1 MSGLFGVVSQNSC
14 ATDLFYGTDY
24 HSHLGTRRA
33 GLSTIDLSSGQGV
46 MHLNIHNIQNSYFR
60 TKFSGDLHEMAG
72 NMGIGVISD
81 TDAQPIVVNSHLGR
95 FAVCTV
101 SKINNLGELEQ
112 MCLNQRQQFTELS
125 MGGTN
130 PTELVALLI
139 TQGKDFAD
147 GIRNVYR
154 HVQGSVSMLIL
165 TERGIIVARDYL
177 GRTPLV
183 IGRRGTDYAVASESH
198 SYINLGYQTVRYVA
212 AGEAVLISPDGL
224 EQIIE
229 PSGKMQVCSFLWI
242 YYGNPV
248 AQYEDINAEEVR
260 YQLGLAMG
268 RTDDVEAD
276 YVSAIPDSG
285 IGMALGYAEGKG
297 IPYKRGVLKYTPT
310 WSRSFMPVN
319 QESRNLVAKM
329 KLIPSRKVLEGKDV
343 VFCDDS
349 IVRGTQLRDQVK
361 MLYASGVKHVHIRIS
376 CPPLIHGCSFL
387 NFSASKTDMEL
398 IARRCVEE
406 LEGGEIRN
414 LEAYRD
420 SSSREYAAMVE
431 KIRQHVGVDTLK
443 FNSLQTVCDA
453 IGLPKSQVC
462 THCFD
467 GSSYDISRA
476 DINQLAMEL

>member
-1 MSGLFGVVSQNSC
+1 MSGLFGIVSKNSC

-33 GLSTIDLSSGQGV
+33 GLSTIDNGV

-60 TKFSGDLHEMAG
+60 TKFSDDLHEMAG

-81 TDAQPIVVNSHLGR
+81 TDPQPIVVNSHLGR

-101 SKINNLGELEQ
+101 SKINNMAELEEK
-112 MCLNQRQQFTELS
+112 CLSQRQQFTELS

-130 PTELVALLI
+130 PTELIALLI
-139 TQGKDFAD
+139 TQGRDFAD

-154 HVQGSVSMLIL
+154 SIKGSVSFLVL
-165 TERGIIVARDYL
+165 TEHGIIAARDFL

-183 IGRRGTDYAVASESH
+183 IGRRGTDYAVASENH
-198 SYINLGYQTVRYVA
+198 SYINLGYQTIRYIS
-212 AGEAVLISPDGL
+212 AGEAVMITPNGI
-224 EQIIE
+224 EQLVE
-229 PSGKMQVCSFLWI
+229 PSNKMQICSFLWI
-242 YYGNPV
+242 YYGYPV
-248 AQYEDINAEEVR
+248 TQYEGISAEEVR
-260 YQLGLAMG
+260 YKLGSAMG
-268 RTDDVEAD
+268 KHDDVDAD
-276 YVSAIPDSG
+276 FVSGIPDSG
-285 IGMALGYAEGKG
+285 VGMALGYAIGKG
-297 IPYKRGVLKYTPT
+297 IPYKRGIMKYTPT

-319 QESRNLVAKM
+319 QESRSLVAKM
-329 KLIPSRKVLEGKDV
+329 KLIPCSSILKGKEA

-361 MLYASGVKHVHIRIS
+361 MLYEAGAKKVHIRIS
-376 CPPLIHGCSFL
+376 CPPLIHGCTYL

-398 IARRCVEE
+398 IARRCIEE
-406 LEGGEIRN
+406 LEGGQIRN

-420 SSSREYAAMVE
+420 HTSKQYATMVE

-443 FNSLQTVCDA
+443 FNSLEDVCDA
-453 IGLPKSQVC
+453 IGLPKEQVC

-467 GSSYDISRA
+467 GSSYDVGTLA
-476 DINQLAMEL
+476 ENQLKMDL

>member
-1 MSGLFGVVSQNSC
+1 MSGLFGVVTKNPC
-14 ATDLFYGTDY
+14 VTDLFYGTDY

-33 GLSTIDLSSGQGV
+33 GISTNDNGV

-60 TKFSGDLHEMAG
+60 TKFSEDLHEMTG

-81 TDAQPIVVNSHLGR
+81 TDPQPIVVNSHLGR

-101 SKINNLGELEQ
+101 SKINNMDELERE
-112 MCLNQRQQFTELS
+112 CLNQRQQFTELS

-154 HVQGSVSMLIL
+154 HIKGSVSMLIL
-165 TERGIIVARDYL
+165 TDKGIIAARDYL

-183 IGRRGTDYAVASESH
+183 IGRRGADYAVASESH
-198 SYINLGYQTVRYVA
+198 SYINIGFQTVRYVGP
-212 AGEAVLISPDGL
+212 GEAVLISPDGL
-224 EQIIE
+224 TQLIA
-229 PSGKMQVCSFLWI
+229 PSKRMQVCSFLWI
-242 YYGNPV
+242 YYGYPV

-268 RTDDVEAD
+268 QGDDVEAD
-276 YVSAIPDSG
+276 FVSAIPDSG
-285 IGMALGYAEGKG
+285 IGMALGYSAGKG
-297 IPYKRGVLKYTPT
+297 IPYKRGILKYTPT

-361 MLYASGVKHVHIRIS
+361 MLYEAGVKHIHIRIS
-376 CPPLIHGCSFL
+376 CPPLIHGCTYL

-398 IARRCVEE
+398 IARRCIEE

-420 SSSREYAAMVE
+420 SSSKEYATMVE

-453 IGLPKSQVC
+453 IGLPKDQVC

-467 GSSYDISRA
+467 GSSYDISNLEF
-476 DINQLAMEL
+476 NQLEMDL

>member
-1 MSGLFGVVSQNSC
+1 M
-14 ATDLFYGTDY
+14 
-24 HSHLGTRRA
+24 
-33 GLSTIDLSSGQGV
+33 STIDNGTL
-46 MHLNIHNIQNSYFR
+46 HLNIHNIQNSYFR
-60 TKFSGDLHEMAG
+60 TKFSGDLHEMLG

-81 TDAQPIVVNSHLGR
+81 TDAQPIAVNSHLGR
-95 FAVCTV
+95 FSVCTV
-101 SKINNLGELEQ
+101 SKINNMDELERL
-112 MCLNQRQQFTELS
+112 CLDQNQQFTELS

-130 PTELVALLI
+130 PTELIALLI

-154 HVQGSVSMLIL
+154 HVKGSVSMLIL
-165 TERGIIVARDYL
+165 TPNGIIAARDYL

-198 SYINLGYQTVRYVA
+198 SYINIDYQTIRYVGP
-212 AGEAVLISPDGL
+212 GEAVMITSDGL
-224 EQIIE
+224 TQLLPPNE
-229 PSGKMQVCSFLWI
+229 KMQVCSFLWI

-268 RTDDVEAD
+268 KNDDIEAD

-285 IGMALGYAEGKG
+285 IGMALGYSAGKG
-297 IPYKRGVLKYTPT
+297 IPYKRGILKYTPT

-319 QESRNLVAKM
+319 QESRSLVAKM

-361 MLYASGVKHVHIRIS
+361 MLYESGVKHIHVRIS
-376 CPPLIHGCSFL
+376 CPPLVHGCTYL

-398 IARRCVEE
+398 VARRCIEE

-414 LEAYRD
+414 LEAYQD
-420 SSSREYAAMVE
+420 HTTKQYAAMVE
-431 KIRQHVGVDTLK
+431 KIRQHIGVDTLK
-443 FNSLQTVCDA
+443 FNTLPDVVNA
-453 IGLPKSQVC
+453 IGLPKCKVC

-467 GSSYDISRA
+467 GSSYDISSP
-476 DINQLAMEL
+476 DCNQLRIEL

>member
-1 MSGLFGVVSQNSC
+1 MSGLFGVVTKNPC

-24 HSHLGTRRA
+24 NSHLGTRRA
-33 GLSTIDLSSGQGV
+33 GLSTIDNGV

-60 TKFSGDLHEMAG
+60 TKFSEDIHEMLG
-72 NMGIGVISD
+72 DMGIGVISD
-81 TDAQPIVVNSHLGR
+81 TDPQPIVVNSHLGR

-101 SKINNLGELEQ
+101 SKINNVPELEQ
-112 MCLNQRQQFTELS
+112 LCLDKKQQFTELS

-130 PTELVALLI
+130 PTELIALLI

-154 HVQGSVSMLIL
+154 HVRGSVSMLIL
-165 TERGIIVARDYL
+165 TKEGIIAARDYL
-177 GRTPLV
+177 GRTPIV

-198 SYINLGYQTVRYVA
+198 TYINLGFQTILYVD
-212 AGEAVLISPDGL
+212 AGEAVFISHNGIQQL
-224 EQIIE
+224 IE
-229 PSGKMQVCSFLWI
+229 PSGKKQICSFLWI
-242 YYGNPV
+242 YYGYPV

-260 YQLGLAMG
+260 YKLGMSMG
-268 RTDDVEAD
+268 ENDDVEAD
-276 YVSAIPDSG
+276 FVSAIPDSG
-285 IGMALGYAEGKG
+285 IGMALGYAAGKG
-297 IPYKRGVLKYTPT
+297 IPYKRGILKYTPT

-361 MLYASGVKHVHIRIS
+361 MLYESGVKHVHIRIS

-398 IARRCVEE
+398 IARRCIEE
-406 LEGGEIRN
+406 LEGGQIRN

-420 SSSREYAAMVE
+420 STSKEYAAMVE

-443 FNSLQTVCDA
+443 FNSLQTVVDA
-453 IGLPKSQVC
+453 IGMPKCDVC

-467 GSSYDISRA
+467 GSSYDIG
-476 DINQLAMEL
+476 DINPDQLRLDI